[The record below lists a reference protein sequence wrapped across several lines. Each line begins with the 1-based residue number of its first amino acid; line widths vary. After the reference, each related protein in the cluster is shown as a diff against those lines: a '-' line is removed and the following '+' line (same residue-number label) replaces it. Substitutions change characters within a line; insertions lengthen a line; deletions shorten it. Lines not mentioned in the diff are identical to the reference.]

1 MVTQPSTRAKPPM
14 KKRRSSSALRRT
26 PLPDPVD
33 RPVGMQGVEETPAD
47 TTAPANNPVESIL
60 IDSPSPTTAQDGSSA
75 AAAASAQSAPASDNA
90 QSTAPNPDQSGN
102 GQKASS
108 APKGQKRRLVM
119 PAWRVGG
126 SYYRADDYESVMRP
140 PRKSTISTWCSRP

>member
-1 MVTQPSTRAKPPM
+1 MVTKPNTRHQQPL

-33 RPVGMQGVEETPAD
+33 RPIGMQGVEETPAD
-47 TTAPANNPVESIL
+47 STVPANNATEPIIV
-60 IDSPSPTTAQDGSSA
+60 DSPSPTTAQDGSSA
-75 AAAASAQSAPASDNA
+75 AAAASAQSVPASTTA
-90 QSTAPNPDQSGN
+90 QTAQPTPDQSGN

-126 SYYRADDYESVMRP
+126 SYHRAEDYDSIMRP
-140 PRKSTISTWCSRP
+140 PRK